1 MNAHELARKL
11 LEGPDL
17 PVYVRGYE
25 GGVDDIGLIE
35 PIEVVRDAYSDTSY
49 YGAHDHYGTDYVD
62 DDDEHPV
69 RESGLWLR
77 VADVN
82 DQKVV

>member
-1 MNAHELARKL
+1 MKAHELARKL

-25 GGVDDIGLIE
+25 GGVDDVGQIL
-35 PIEVVRDAYSDTSY
+35 PINVVRDVYDDESY
-49 YGAHDHYGTDYVD
+49 YGAHDHYESDP
-62 DDDEHPV
+62 DEP
-69 RESGLWLR
+69 REPGLQLK